1 MATSP
6 NMELKFFVESTQT
19 RKSSSE
25 KKIAEAR
32 LLFTRSNHP
41 CHTNADIDLALWGV
55 DVLQAETI
63 AADLDELPLPYRFD
77 VKAFEAIKQVSLRE
91 HIERKG
97 IDWKK
102 PPLDYP

>member
-1 MATSP
+1 M
-6 NMELKFFVESTQT
+6 LKAHKRSNEAA
-19 RKSSSE
+19 RK
-25 KKIAEAR
+25 KTAEVR
-32 LLFTRSNHP
+32 FLLTLSNHP

-91 HIERKG
+91 HIELK
-97 IDWKK
+97 
-102 PPLDYP
+102 